1 MTRSKKRGK
10 RTGSLLPDA
19 LFYDE
24 RTGRLSRPAFQLL
37 IELNQQF
44 DGFNNGNLC
53 AARKCLRFE
62 WNDKT
67 LKAAKRDLIHEKL
80 IEVTRRG
87 LGRKPTLYALCHL
100 PINECEKHGIKA
112 EIQCNRRADGKRSH
126 YYPYRLD
133 IHGELKQ
140 ALEKSA
146 ERRCQIDE
154 KKAEWQEKW
163 YQPENIAGYSVPS
176 K

>member
-1 MTRSKKRGK
+1 MARSRKKGK

-24 RTGRLSRPAFQLL
+24 RVGKLSRPAFQLL

-53 AARKCLRFE
+53 AAKKCLRFD

-67 LKAAKRDLIHEKL
+67 LKAAKRKLLDEK
-80 IEVTRRG
+80 IIVVTKRG

-100 PINECEKHGIKA
+100 PINECVKHGIKA
-112 EIQCNRRADGKRSH
+112 ELLCSRRADGNRSH
-126 YYPYRLD
+126 YYPYRRD
-133 IHGELKQ
+133 IHAELKQ
-140 ALEKSA
+140 SLEKREEKRHEVD
-146 ERRCQIDE
+146 ER
-154 KKAEWQEKW
+154 KAEWAKNW
-163 YQPENIAGYSVPS
+163 YQS
-176 K
+176 KKNSGAIST